1 MEEVNPN
8 GNYLSAG
15 DIPLPY
21 VYGISSF
28 AYALASAFW
37 LQLLILK
44 KNTTRVFRA
53 HWFMFVLLL
62 FIVVHKA
69 LQSVS
74 FFVIGMLIR
83 LY

>member
-1 MEEVNPN
+1 VEEVNPN

-28 AYALASAFW
+28 TYVLASGYW

-53 HWFMFVLLL
+53 HWFMFVLMV
-62 FIVVHKA
+62 FSVIHKA

-74 FFVIGMLIR
+74 LLVIGIVG
-83 LY
+83 

>member
-1 MEEVNPN
+1 VEEVNPN

-28 AYALASAFW
+28 AYALASGYW

-44 KNTTRVFRA
+44 KNTTRVFKA

-62 FIVVHKA
+62 FIVIHKA

-74 FFVIGMLIR
+74 LLLIGIIAG
-83 LY
+83 